1 VETVT
6 GIPPDAVGI
15 RRDCSGPAK
24 QLRLTRTRNG
34 KLRLLNRES
43 LDRRTAVARVYD
55 RLVTAIHT
63 DLGGRDQLSA
73 IELALIEAFAG
84 ASVVTDNIN
93 TRILAGA
100 EIDNALITMHASA
113 ISAMVRVASRLGLQR
128 RQREITPSL
137 GDILNMDASQ
147 QLHAVEQADVP

>member
-1 VETVT
+1 MV
-6 GIPPDAVGI
+6 
-15 RRDCSGPAK
+15 RRERSAGDAK
-24 QLRLTRTRNG
+24 QLRRNRTRNG

-43 LDRRTAVARVYD
+43 LDRRTVVARVYD
-55 RLVTAIHT
+55 RLVEAIHA

-100 EIDNALITMHASA
+100 EIDNALISMHAQA
-113 ISAMVRVASRLGLQR
+113 ISAMVRVASRLGLGR
-128 RQREITPSL
+128 RQRDVTL
-137 GDILNMDASQ
+137 L
-147 QLHAVEQADVP
+147 ADMLRSDVIEDGP